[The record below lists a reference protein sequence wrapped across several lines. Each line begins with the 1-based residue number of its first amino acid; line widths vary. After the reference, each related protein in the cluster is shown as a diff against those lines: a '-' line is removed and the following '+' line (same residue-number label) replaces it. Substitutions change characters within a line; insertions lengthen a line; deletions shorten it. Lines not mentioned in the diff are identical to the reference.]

1 MDAIAIV
8 LYNFTA
14 KTKEQIS
21 VKVGDKVRVAA
32 YSPNWLNATL
42 LSNSIKKENYVNG
55 IIPKN
60 FIKIIQNI
68 TADNSIINDSAIS
81 VINSSKISSADNIK
95 EISKLSIHKPSIQ
108 IEYSHI
114 CMIVCVILFIVVIL
128 TNFSLLIFVKKKLNE
143 KKILNKR
150 FYRRNNFDNSVEEKK
165 IWDWDYYE
173 LNSFMF

>member
-95 EISKLSIHKPSIQ
+95 EISKLSNHKPSIQ
-108 IEYSHI
+108 IEFSHI
-114 CMIVCVILFIVVIL
+114 CMIVCVILFIFVII
-128 TNFSLLIFVKKKLNE
+128 TNFSLLIYVKKKFNE
-143 KKILNKR
+143 KKMRYNNKG
-150 FYRRNNFDNSVEEKK
+150 NESCVESFLESKK
-165 IWDWDYYE
+165 SFYE
-173 LNSFMF
+173 LE